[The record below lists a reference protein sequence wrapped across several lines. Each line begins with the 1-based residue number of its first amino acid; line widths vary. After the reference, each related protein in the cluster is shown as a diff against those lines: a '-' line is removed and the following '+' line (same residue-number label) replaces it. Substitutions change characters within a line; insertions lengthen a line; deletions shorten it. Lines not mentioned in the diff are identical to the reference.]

1 METWVI
7 NLNIKKLLDLI
18 KNEASSLPG
27 TYERR
32 LPAESKLPIYL
43 GVEIP
48 SNLYKFSFIF
58 NKDFD
63 ELLAGEGTEGFS
75 ISIAADTSHPG
86 SSKFIISLLN
96 TKYSDIF
103 LILCS
108 DLLNV
113 LSSKAQNEKEILIKL
128 NKRLDYW
135 RQFLKRSRI
144 DKLSA
149 EAEIGLI
156 GELLLLKILLSKNS
170 HLDLIDHWKGPLGS
184 THDFIGN
191 DTAVEVKTSTVKQKR
206 FVKISSEFQLDTE
219 HSQKLF
225 LAHIEINETIKSI
238 NSFNLASLVFDIKKI
253 INLDMYPVFDG
264 LLACVGFRGAD
275 AHFYDKKQFSL
286 VEMMFYSVIEGFPR
300 LINEDLSPNI
310 SDVQYKLNLAGL
322 DAFKI
327 DIEDVLNNF
336 LG

>member
-1 METWVI
+1 MI
-7 NLNIKKLLDLI
+7 DLNIKKLLDLI

-32 LPAESKLPIYL
+32 LPTESTLPVYL

-63 ELLAGEGTEGFS
+63 ELLADDGTEGFS
-75 ISIAADTSHPG
+75 ISIVADTNNSG
-86 SSKFIISLLN
+86 SSKFSISLLN
-96 TKYSDIF
+96 TKYSEIF

-113 LSSKAQNEKEILIKL
+113 LSFKEQNEKATLIKL

-156 GELLLLKILLSKNS
+156 GELLVLKILLLRNS
-170 HLDLIDHWKGPLGS
+170 RLDLINHWKGPLGS

-191 DTAVEVKTSTVKQKR
+191 DIALEVKTSTVKQKR

-219 HSQKLF
+219 PSQKLF
-225 LAHIEINETIKSI
+225 LIHIEINETVKSTT
-238 NSFNLASLVFDIKKI
+238 SFNLISLVSDIKKI
-253 INLDMYPVFDG
+253 INLDMHPVFDG
-264 LLACVGFRGAD
+264 LLACVGFREAD
-275 AHFYDKKQFSL
+275 THFYDKRQLLL

-310 SDVQYKLNLAGL
+310 SGIQYKLNLSGL
-322 DAFKI
+322 DPFKI
-327 DIEDVLNNF
+327 DMEDVLDDF